1 MRVRGPKSGFRRTI
15 SLRRNLRREMTPAER
30 LFWSK
35 VASRQFYNLKF
46 RKQQGIGPYIADF
59 SCPEKKTIV
68 EIDGDSHAGEQ
79 NEKND
84 KNRTEYLESFGY
96 KVIRYQNADVL
107 NNIDGVFEDLLR
119 KLNLL

>member
-1 MRVRGPKSGFRRTI
+1 M
-15 SLRRNLRREMTPAER
+15 AEI
-30 LFWSK
+30 LKLQSK
-35 VASRQFYNLKF
+35 CHSATV
-46 RKQQGIGPYIADF
+46 P
-59 SCPEKKTIV
+59 
-68 EIDGDSHAGEQ
+68 GEQ

-119 KLNLL
+119 KLN